1 MPMKTNYAITD
12 GIQAMLFCFTDRGG
26 VGGGGGS
33 GRGQRQRELHCR
45 TTPTDGTG
53 NAGTAALNT

>member
-12 GIQAMLFCFTDRGG
+12 GIQAMLFSVSLTAWRGG
-26 VGGGGGS
+26 DGGES
-33 GRGQRQRELHCR
+33 ERELYCR